1 MSNGAHVFRGLVLQ
15 GCGCVGTPVA
25 LVIGWVGWDFRTG
38 VLAALG
44 TFGVGAL
51 LSAISFLRVTDPSWF
66 VVVTP
71 FLLGCAYSLLPDF
84 IPIPID
90 DLAAVGC
97 GGIVSTILALK
108 RSGSLPVA
116 AVLSMSV
123 AALYT
128 LVGDVLPGPVDEFF
142 VYAITG
148 GISVASIAGQER
160 RRMT

>member
-1 MSNGAHVFRGLVLQ
+1 MSNGVHVFRGVVLQ
-15 GCGCVGTPVA
+15 GLGCVGTPVA

-38 VLAALG
+38 VISAVG
-44 TFGVGAL
+44 TIGVGVL

-71 FLLGCAYSLLPDF
+71 FLLGCVYSILPDF

-90 DLAAVGC
+90 DVAAVGC
-97 GGIVSTILALK
+97 GAILSTLLALK

-116 AVLSMSV
+116 AVLSMGF

-128 LVGDVLPGPVDEFF
+128 LVGDVLPGPVDEFV
-142 VYAITG
+142 VYGITG
-148 GISVASIAGQER
+148 GISGASVAGQER
-160 RRMT
+160 RRLT